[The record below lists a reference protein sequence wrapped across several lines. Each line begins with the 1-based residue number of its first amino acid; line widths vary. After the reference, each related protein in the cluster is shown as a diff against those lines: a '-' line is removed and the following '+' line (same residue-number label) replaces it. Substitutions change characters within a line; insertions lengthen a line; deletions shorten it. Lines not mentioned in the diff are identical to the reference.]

1 MSEPVCVEPG
11 CPAPA
16 DIERPVPTDRGDPV
30 VELVCH
36 DHQAGA
42 VTVLVSTELLAEL
55 TDEWSPPVQVQIT
68 RTSGGTGYEM
78 ICRTHHCPVAP
89 TE

>member
-11 CPAPA
+11 CIQPAQA
-16 DIERPVPTDRGDPV
+16 ERPVTTNQADPV

-36 DHQAGA
+36 DH
-42 VTVLVSTELLAEL
+42 E
-55 TDEWSPPVQVQIT
+55 
-68 RTSGGTGYEM
+68 
-78 ICRTHHCPVAP
+78 AP